1 MIAFEGAAVETG
13 SGAGLMSYPAR
24 QAGAV
29 SPGVWTF
36 PEQPIPAEPPVF
48 APTPNGGVE
57 CTEANMELHR
67 PYPFRVGDW
76 WFVAVRHGIAEGDV
90 SVYDLEG

>member
-1 MIAFEGAAVETG
+1 MITVEIG
-13 SGAGLMSYPAR
+13 SVDGLMSYPA
-24 QAGAV
+24 QQVGAV
-29 SPGVWTF
+29 SSRALRF
-36 PEQPIPAEPPVF
+36 PEQSIGAEPPVF

-57 CTEANMELHR
+57 CTEANMDLHR

-76 WFVAVRHGIAEGDV
+76 WFVAVRHSTADGDV

>member
-1 MIAFEGAAVETG
+1 MIAPGGAVVETG
-13 SGAGLMSYPAR
+13 SGAGLVSYPVLKT
-24 QAGAV
+24 GAV
-29 SPGVWTF
+29 SSSVWRV
-36 PEQPIPAEPPVF
+36 PEQPIPSEHPVF

-67 PYPFRVGDW
+67 PYPFKVGDW
-76 WFVAVRHGIAEGDV
+76 WFVAVRHSITEGDV